1 MNTIQVDDEI
11 LLRPPKISD
20 AEDLFALVD
29 SSRDYLRRWLPWVDG
44 IRSARD
50 YRPWI
55 EGRAGGNEYRL
66 LIVYKGA
73 VVGATGISDLDS
85 PNKAGEIGYWLAE
98 NMQGRGIVTRTC
110 RALLNYAVG
119 ELGMN
124 RMQIRIATGNK
135 ESLAIPERL
144 GFQFEGALRQAELVN
159 GEYYDLALYS
169 MLASEWREAK
179 AL

>member
-11 LLRPPKISD
+11 LLRPPRMSD
-20 AEDLFALVD
+20 AGDLFVLVD
-29 SSRDYLRRWLPWVDG
+29 SNRKYLRRWLPWIDT
-44 IRSARD
+44 IRSAKN

-55 EGRAGGNEYRL
+55 EGRVGGNEYRL

-98 NMQGRGIVTRTC
+98 DMQGRGIVTRTC
-110 RALLNYAVG
+110 HALLNDAFG

-124 RMQIRIATGNK
+124 RMQIRVATGNK
-135 ESLAIPERL
+135 KSLAIPERL
-144 GFQFEGALRQAELVN
+144 GFQFEGVQRQAELVN

-169 MLASEWREAK
+169 MLASEWREAR